1 MDTVEEEEDV
11 EIQTVA
17 TDSLNIQQEM
27 QSNIAKV
34 SKGKKGYDP
43 IGARKPSGPR
53 HLIMPRNLE
62 EEDAAISLTQAWSAG
77 QGKDTVVDVWW
88 MIDDGGLC
96 MLIPYIMKLHK
107 FWSRCKLRLLMVAE
121 EDDMLDIHTMKQLIA
136 QFRLPY
142 EGPLVVKA
150 KPEPREKTMRRFE
163 TMAGRKLKDTHRP
176 SVVSKWLI
184 LSDLLFEN
192 SRYSGLNVVTLPI
205 PSKRMEPRVYMALL
219 TMLSDQTMLPPT
231 ILMRGNGESTLT
243 FYSELVHYFVF
254 CVIFD
259 ESGML
264 II

>member
-121 EDDMLDIHTMKQLIA
+121 EDSIPLDTTTMKKLIHK
-136 QFRLPY
+136 FRLPY
-142 EGPLVVKA
+142 DGPLVVPVGSDK
-150 KPEPREKTMRRFE
+150 KEPHPKTVEKF
-163 TMAGRKLKDTHRP
+163 
-176 SVVSKWLI
+176 
-184 LSDLLFEN
+184 
-192 SRYSGLNVVTLPI
+192 
-205 PSKRMEPRVYMALL
+205 
-219 TMLSDQTMLPPT
+219 
-231 ILMRGNGESTLT
+231 
-243 FYSELVHYFVF
+243 
-254 CVIFD
+254 
-259 ESGML
+259 
-264 II
+264 